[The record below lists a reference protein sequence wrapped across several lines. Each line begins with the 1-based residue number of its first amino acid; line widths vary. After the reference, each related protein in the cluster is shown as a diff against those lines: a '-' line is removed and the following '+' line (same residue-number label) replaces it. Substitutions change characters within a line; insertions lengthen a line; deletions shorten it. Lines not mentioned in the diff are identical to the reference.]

1 MNKQC
6 PVCNATYPGNS
17 TFCPT
22 DGTPLIEAP
31 DQSDPFIGKVLEG
44 KYLII
49 SRIGTGGMGNVYR
62 GRHTKMETNVAIKI
76 LHASMV
82 SDAKAVERFRRE
94 ARAALAVNHPN
105 AIQVMDFGVT
115 EDQTVFIVMELL
127 DGTSLQKV
135 IETEKILSVEKTV
148 KIFKQICAAVTAA
161 HAKDVIHRDLKP
173 DNVIVLH
180 YGQPGEQVKVLD
192 FSIAKVSSGDKN
204 VQALTEVGLVV
215 GTPQYMSPE
224 QAQGIDLDKRADI
237 YSLGVCLYQLLTG
250 VLPFT
255 AASSMA
261 LALKHIHALPRPL
274 REINNKIPLEIETVV
289 MKAMAKRPND
299 RQQTA
304 DELADELEK
313 ALAAGGRS
321 SATSSNSGLTGMSTN
336 SGQNPITSTNPA
348 PPLTLSTPRPMPT
361 PRQTSQ
367 LPKINQ
373 QQNTVN
379 AQEEK
384 KGSKALIAVA
394 AIVLIFLLVGSAGT
408 YWYLYIRKPDS
419 GAGKTSGNNPDRMTW
434 IKGNTFKMGKNPENA
449 AKDEL
454 NQTPVNP
461 IAVDDFWLGN
471 YEVSNKEY
479 KKFIDETKYA
489 APQDWQDGAYPPGT
503 DDLPVV
509 NISWIDANAYC
520 SWLSGKIGGRKVR
533 LPNEAEWEYAAR
545 GTDERPYP
553 WGKTWAANRTVS
565 GDSQVKGEAVPVT
578 STSLEQDESPF
589 RIFAMAGNVAEWTS
603 SDYSMYPGSKAP
615 AEDKFKGNKIV
626 RGGHFK
632 STKEAVTTT
641 FRSWSAVDY
650 KDVKVGFRVL
660 AESTAEDRKAQN
672 KDAKLDDAP

>member
-1 MNKQC
+1 MSKQC
-6 PVCNATYPGNS
+6 PVCSATYPDNS
-17 TFCPT
+17 TFCPA

-44 KYLII
+44 KYLIV
-49 SRIGTGGMGNVYR
+49 SRIGAGGMGNVYR

-127 DGTSLQKV
+127 DGTSLQK
-135 IETEKILSVEKTV
+135 ILETEKIIPVEKTV
-148 KIFKQICAAVTAA
+148 KIFKQICAAVSAA
-161 HAKDVIHRDLKP
+161 HLKDVIHRDLKP
-173 DNVIVLH
+173 DNVIVLN
-180 YGQPGEQVKVLD
+180 YNQPTEQVKVLD

-204 VQALTEVGLVV
+204 AQALTEIGLVV

-224 QAQGIDLDKRADI
+224 QAQGIELDKRADI

-250 VLPFT
+250 ALPFT

-261 LALKHIHALPRPL
+261 LALKHIHALPRPV
-274 REINNKIPLEIETVV
+274 REVNNKIPLEIETVV

-304 DELADELEK
+304 DELSDELEK
-313 ALAAGGRS
+313 ALAASGRS
-321 SATSSNSGLTGMSTN
+321 ATTSSASGLAASTN
-336 SGQNPITSTNPA
+336 SGQNPITSSNLISSTN
-348 PPLTLSTPRPMPT
+348 TPRPIPT
-361 PRQTSQ
+361 PRQTSHS
-367 LPKINQ
+367 LKLNQ
-373 QQNTVN
+373 PQPSYVESTK
-379 AQEEK
+379 EK
-384 KGSKALIAVA
+384 KGYGVLITV
-394 AIVLIFLLVGSAGT
+394 AIVIVVLLGGGGAGA
-408 YWYLYIRKPDS
+408 YWYLYIKGSGSKNGSPPSDS
-419 GAGKTSGNNPDRMTW
+419 PERMTW
-434 IKGNTFKMGKNPENA
+434 IKGNTFKMGKSPETA
-449 AKDEL
+449 SKDEL

-489 APQDWQDGAYPPGT
+489 PPPDWQDGSFPPGT

-509 NISWIDANAYC
+509 NVTWIDANAYC
-520 SWLSGKIGGRKVR
+520 SWLSGKLGGRKAR

-578 STSLEQDESPF
+578 SASLEQDQSPF
-589 RIFAMAGNVAEWTS
+589 RIFAMAGNVAEWTY
-603 SDYSMYPGSKAP
+603 SDYSIYPNSKAP
-615 AEDKFKGNKIV
+615 VEDKFKGNKII

-632 STKEAVTTT
+632 STKEAITTT
-641 FRSWSAVDY
+641 FRSWSPVDF
-650 KDVKVGFRVL
+650 KDPKVGFRVL
-660 AESTAEDRKAQN
+660 AESTPEDRKKN
-672 KDAKLDDAP
+672 DKDSKLEDAP